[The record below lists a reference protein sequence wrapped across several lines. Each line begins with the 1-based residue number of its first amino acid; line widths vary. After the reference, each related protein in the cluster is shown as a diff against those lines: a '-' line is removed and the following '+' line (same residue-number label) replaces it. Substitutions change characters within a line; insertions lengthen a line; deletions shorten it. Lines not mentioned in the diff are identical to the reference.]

1 LRPKWRLPALDKTTA
16 QEDEGM
22 ATRTSLCEIQLQ
34 QAVDKTGGADVKVMV
49 DGKWAVS
56 AHRGVLIARSR
67 VFAGML
73 LNPTV
78 EKETGVIRLEGVSV
92 EGLVLFLEFVYLGM
106 FLMCCQLW
114 YTINMFHDVVK
125 VLDGQKSPEDIE
137 GRALE
142 RDDIVFF

>member
-1 LRPKWRLPALDKTTA
+1 
-16 QEDEGM
+16 M
-22 ATRTSLCEIQLQ
+22 AARTSLCEIQLQ
-34 QAVDKTGGADVKVMV
+34 QAVGKTGEADVKVMV

-78 EKETGVIRLEGVSV
+78 EKETGVIKLEGVSV

-106 FLMCCQLW
+106 FLTCCQLW
-114 YTINMFHDVVK
+114 CPCVDPMNMFHACLTARK
-125 VLDGQKSPEDIE
+125 VWWT
-137 GRALE
+137 
-142 RDDIVFF
+142 